1 MALDDSTRSI
11 TIPAT
16 ADLSASQ
23 FKLIKR
29 TAGLAVL
36 ATAGTDIVIGPL
48 QNKPLLGLS
57 AEVAIDGVALV
68 MAGAAVAD
76 GAQLMSDASARAITA
91 TSTNRAFGIAMSA
104 AAAAGDIIPVL
115 VNVTRPLI
123 A

>member
-1 MALDDSTRSI
+1 MALDESARCI

-29 TAGLAVL
+29 TAGLAVTT
-36 ATAGTDIVIGPL
+36 TAGTDVVIGPL

-57 AEVAIDGVALV
+57 AEVAIDGVALAMV
-68 MAGAAVAD
+68 GAVVAD
-76 GAQLMSDASARAITA
+76 GAQLMSDGSGRAITA
-91 TSTNRAFGIAMSA
+91 TSSNRAFGIAMA
-104 AAAAGDIIPVL
+104 AGAAAGDIIPVL